1 MTITE
6 INIIYIFCR
15 GGACVKSNM
24 VYTIQLAPPEKEF
37 LFRND
42 IKNTQCEFCESGS
55 NKLRFYCFCKV
66 CEIGKA

>member
-1 MTITE
+1 MFGE
-6 INIIYIFCR
+6 FV
-15 GGACVKSNM
+15 GEG
-24 VYTIQLAPPEKEF
+24 LAPPEKEF

-42 IKNTQCEFCESGS
+42 IKNTQCEFCEGGS